1 MVLEYSAGA
10 RIQMAVK
17 RYCQRTVNRIRASG
31 WVGVQYLRNAE
42 LKVLSGQ
49 RSGRRY
55 NVPGTGRVKYYK
67 RTHRA
72 AVTYRRYTASAPG
85 EAPAV
90 RTGVFRTSWQ
100 MVVRDRPNGVL
111 LRLNTSENRKRY
123 PGYLDK
129 GTRKMAPR
137 PYAKPIQDMAVPQV
151 RRVYQNMRL

>member
-1 MVLEYSAGA
+1 MPEYSAGA
-10 RIQMAVK
+10 RLRFVVGKFYQRAVK
-17 RYCQRTVNRIRASG
+17 EIQGHG
-31 WVGVQYLRNAE
+31 WVSVQYLRNAE

-72 AVTYRRYTASAPG
+72 TITYRKYTASAPG

-90 RTGVFRTSWQ
+90 RTSVFRTSWQ
-100 MVVRDRPNGVL
+100 MAVKNQPDGVL
-111 LRLNTSENRKRY
+111 LRLNTSENRKEY
-123 PGYLDK
+123 PGYLER
-129 GTRKMAPR
+129 GTGKMAAR
-137 PYAKPIQDMAVPQV
+137 PYVGPIQEMAEPQI

>member
-1 MVLEYSAGA
+1 MPEYSAGA
-10 RIQMAVK
+10 RLRFVVGKFYQRAVK
-17 RYCQRTVNRIRASG
+17 EIQGHG
-31 WVGVQYLRNAE
+31 WVSVQYLRNAE

-72 AVTYRRYTASAPG
+72 TITYRKYTASAPG

-100 MVVRDRPNGVL
+100 MAVKNQPDGVL
-111 LRLNTSENRKRY
+111 LRLNTSENRKGY
-123 PGYLDK
+123 PGDLER
-129 GTRKMAPR
+129 GTGKMAAR
-137 PYAKPIQDMAVPQV
+137 PYVGAIQEMAEPQI